1 MSNNF
6 KTGNKLWFIHIV
18 EYYIGIRMNKLGLPA
33 MDDSHK
39 CYIELRNDT
48 EEYILSL
55 YKQAKPTYGIRGT
68 DNA

>member
-1 MSNNF
+1 M
-6 KTGNKLWFIHIV
+6 
-18 EYYIGIRMNKLGLPA
+18 EYYIGIRMNELVLPA

-39 CYIELRNDT
+39 CYAELRNDT

-55 YKQAKPTYGIRGT
+55 YKQAKPPYSIRGT